1 MDVLTDKTLS
11 TSNAAYSA
19 SSYQPSRLAMA
30 LGGAVIS
37 PIKGLGVFF
46 DKTGDP
52 ISSPVVFI
60 QFLQKFQATPAV
72 AVFFHIRPISSPTV
86 DLEDRFTVAR
96 CFPMP
101 DAHPIVRDC
110 FRVILRHGYADDV
123 VTPDLGMVIY
133 EEIRKL
139 IIREDVPPQ
148 AEVSGDES
156 SIKENNTGTLSSIDE
171 AIATTPTGIRQR
183 RVGSETVQ
191 ERLERVKAAYMD
203 QVTYIVGKEQM
214 RIREA
219 QHSRDWPRR
228 IVLAA
233 FLWLRSNTGSKV
245 ANLNMDVDK
254 LVELGFV
261 KVV

>member
-1 MDVLTDKTLS
+1 
-11 TSNAAYSA
+11 
-19 SSYQPSRLAMA
+19 MA

-46 DKTGDP
+46 DKTGDS

-86 DLEDRFTVAR
+86 DLEDRFTVTR
-96 CFPMP
+96 CFPIRDTNP
-101 DAHPIVRDC
+101 LVRDC
-110 FRVILRHGYADDV
+110 FRVTLRHGYADEV

-139 IIREDVPPQ
+139 IIREDVSPQ
-148 AEVSGDES
+148 AEVSRDES
-156 SIKENNTGTLSSIDE
+156 SIETNNAGTLTSIAE
-171 AIATTPTGIRQR
+171 SMSTMPTEVRQR
-183 RVGSETVQ
+183 RVASETVQ
-191 ERLERVKAAYMD
+191 ERLERVKSAYMD

-219 QHSRDWPRR
+219 QHNKDWPRR
-228 IVLAA
+228 ITLAA

-245 ANLNMDVDK
+245 ANLNVDVDK